1 MERNP
6 RLGEY
11 WLLGCHPTSLE
22 SGERVANSAPNMAT
36 TEQAASRRWISPQL
50 GRTESRGQRG
60 SGQNVWR
67 TAHRP
72 LRSAST
78 SNPCTSMNC
87 PYGAAPD
94 SWQAECLLGD
104 GKQVRVNFCTTTES
118 GYCGPSALIQNM
130 PSMKVDWA
138 AKSDRQTPCV

>member
-50 GRTESRGQRG
+50 GKTESRGQKVDKAFGEEQLIVRCG
-60 SGQNVWR
+60 
-67 TAHRP
+67 
-72 LRSAST
+72 
-78 SNPCTSMNC
+78 
-87 PYGAAPD
+87 
-94 SWQAECLLGD
+94 
-104 GKQVRVNFCTTTES
+104 VRVRATRVRLCTVHTE
-118 GYCGPSALIQNM
+118 
-130 PSMKVDWA
+130 
-138 AKSDRQTPCV
+138 